1 MGRVSKFYSLVGKS
15 MFGVVFGESQDHR
28 VVAVVVVV
36 VDVVDAISE
45 RLHRSA

>member
-1 MGRVSKFYSLVGKS
+1 MGRVSKFCSLVGKS

-28 VVAVVVVV
+28 VVV
-36 VDVVDAISE
+36 VDVVVDAISE